1 MVERLV
7 LGTGPLVEA
16 IASKL
21 DDARV
26 GTADGD
32 HATQL
37 RESGLQVEELDPT
50 DPDTLAALGADVVAV
65 VGDTS
70 AVPAIA
76 RAVREGLPD
85 AHLLVCSA
93 VAGVEAV
100 ADTAVDPTEVVATGV
115 RESVSD
121 PRVAHLWRV
130 LGDIDNLAVVT
141 HDNPD
146 PDAIASGL
154 ALARIARAAGCNAE
168 VCYYGDISHQE
179 NRAFVNVLDIELRR
193 LEPDETLPAVD
204 GFALVDHARP
214 GINDGLP
221 PETVVDVVI
230 DHHPPRGPVEA
241 RFVDLRSDVGATSTL
256 LVEYLDRLGLGFG
269 VTTATA
275 LLFGIQVDT
284 DGFTRGVT
292 QADFD
297 AAATL
302 VESADFDLLSAVET
316 STYDVETIDILSR
329 AITNRR
335 TEGELLFSF
344 VGAISNRDALAQAAD
359 KLLML
364 DGTTTTVVYG
374 IRDETVYLSARSG
387 STLDVGEAVREAL
400 DWAGSGGG
408 HADMAGAQL
417 DANVL
422 RSPDDDRDRAETVR
436 DDIPEYFLATLEPGR
451 PSTPSGYDP
460 DEMFERYRATDEGGP
475 STHPVDI
482 DGN

>member
-16 IASKL
+16 LASKL
-21 DDARV
+21 DDVRV
-26 GTADGD
+26 GTADEAKVT
-32 HATQL
+32 HL
-37 RESGLQVEELDPT
+37 RESGLRVEKLNPT

-65 VGDTS
+65 VGNTS
-70 AVPAIA
+70 AVPEIA

-85 AHLLVCSA
+85 AHLLVCSDA
-93 VAGVEAV
+93 AGVESV
-100 ADTAVDPTEVVATGV
+100 ADTVVDPTEVVATGV

-130 LGDIDNLAVVT
+130 LDDIDNLAVVM

-154 ALARIARAAGCNAE
+154 ALARIARATGCDAE

-193 LEPDETLPAVD
+193 LGPDETLPAVD

-221 PETVVDVVI
+221 PETAIDVVI
-230 DHHPPRGPVEA
+230 DHHPPRGPVEG

-256 LVEYLDRLGLGFG
+256 LVEYLDRLGLGFDA
-269 VTTATA
+269 TTATA

-284 DGFTRGVT
+284 DGFVRGVT

-302 VESADFDLLSAVET
+302 VESADLDLLSAVET
-316 STYDVETIDILSR
+316 STYDVETMDILSR

-335 TEGELLFSF
+335 VDGELLFSF

-359 KLLML
+359 ELLML
-364 DGTTTTVVYG
+364 DGTPTTVVYG
-374 IRDETVYLSARSG
+374 IREETVYLSARSG

-422 RSPDDDRDRAETVR
+422 RSPDDDRDRVETVR
-436 DDIPEYFLATLEPGR
+436 DDIPEYFLAALEPG
-451 PSTPSGYDP
+451 
-460 DEMFERYRATDEGGP
+460 EMFERYRAGDEPAPETG
-475 STHPVDI
+475 TE
-482 DGN
+482 

>member
-7 LGTGPLVEA
+7 LGTGPLVETV
-16 IASKL
+16 ASNL

-26 GTADGD
+26 GTADEAQVT
-32 HATQL
+32 HL
-37 RESGLQVEELDPT
+37 RESGLRVEELDPT

-70 AVPAIA
+70 AVPEIA

-85 AHLLVCSA
+85 AHLLICSNA
-93 VAGVEAV
+93 AGVESV
-100 ADTAVDPTEVVATGV
+100 ADTVVDPTEAVATGV

-130 LGDIDNLAVVT
+130 LDDIDNLAVVM

-154 ALARIARAAGCNAE
+154 ALARIARATGCDAE

-193 LEPDETLPAVD
+193 LGPDETLSAVD

-214 GINDGLP
+214 GINDGLS
-221 PETVVDVVI
+221 PETAIDVVI
-230 DHHPPRGPVEA
+230 DHPPPRGPVEG

-256 LVEYLDRLGLGFG
+256 LVEYLDRLGLGFEA
-269 VTTATA
+269 TTATA

-284 DGFTRGVT
+284 DGFVRGVT

-302 VESADFDLLSAVET
+302 VESADLDLLSAVET
-316 STYDVETIDILSR
+316 STYDVETMDILSR

-335 TEGELLFSF
+335 VDGELLFSF

-359 KLLML
+359 ELLML

-374 IRDETVYLSARSG
+374 IREETVYLSARSG

-422 RSPDDDRDRAETVR
+422 RSPDDDRDMVETVR
-436 DDIPEYFLATLEPGR
+436 DDIPEYFLAALEPGR

-460 DEMFERYRATDEGGP
+460 DEMFERYRAGDEPAPETG
-475 STHPVDI
+475 TE
-482 DGN
+482 